1 MKKACFI
8 IIVVLFCSLHAIAQ
22 PGAGVTES
30 PVLLKTL
37 SGTISGSLVIP
48 KNVTEKIPLVLIIG
62 DSGPTDR
69 DGNNAKAG
77 IKADTYKLL
86 AYDLGNNGIASVR
99 YDKRGV
105 GKSTSSTTEAQLRIE
120 DYGDDAVGLINMF
133 SEDERFSK
141 LILLGHG
148 EGTIVSMI
156 AIVDQPIKAFISVE
170 GAGETADKMLTDQM
184 KAKPKFLADEFK
196 TILDSLRKGK
206 TIDNVDPALYYIARP
221 SFQHFLMSWCRCN
234 PIGGI
239 KAIKKPVLIIQ
250 GTTDL
255 LIPTENGEKLKK
267 AKSDAVYLEI
277 KGMNHILRDAP
288 AAEEGNYSTYTK
300 PELPLNPAL
309 VTGIVDFVNK
319 LK

>member
-1 MKKACFI
+1 MKKTCFI
-8 IIVVLFCSLHAIAQ
+8 IIALFYALTAAAQ
-22 PGAGVTES
+22 PGAGITES
-30 PVLLKTL
+30 PVSLKTL

-48 KNVTEKIPLVLIIG
+48 KNVTGKVPLVIIIG

-69 DGNNAKAG
+69 DGNNAKAD

-86 AYDLGNNGIASVR
+86 ADDLGNNGIATLR

-105 GKSTSSTTEAQLRIE
+105 GKSTTSTTEAQLRIE

-133 SEDERFSK
+133 STDERFSK

-148 EGTIVSMI
+148 EGSVVAMI
-156 AIVDQPIKAFISVE
+156 AIADQPIKAFISVE
-170 GAGETADKMLTDQM
+170 GAGEPADKMLTEQM
-184 KAKPKFLADEFK
+184 KAKPKFLSDEFK

-206 TIDNVDPALYYIARP
+206 TTDNVDPALYYIARP

-239 KAIKKPVLIIQ
+239 KAIKKPILIIQ

-255 LIPTENGEKLKK
+255 LIPVENGAKLKK

-277 KGMNHILRDAP
+277 KGMNHILKDAP
-288 AAEEGNYSTYTK
+288 ADEEQNYATYTNPNLPLK
-300 PELPLNPAL
+300 PEL
-309 VTGIVDFVNK
+309 VKGIVDFVDK

>member
-1 MKKACFI
+1 MKKTCPFI
-8 IIVVLFCSLHAIAQ
+8 IALLFVLSASAQ
-22 PGAGVTES
+22 SGDGLTES
-30 PVLLKTL
+30 PISLKTL
-37 SGTISGSLVIP
+37 SGTISGTLVMP
-48 KNVTEKIPLVLIIG
+48 KNVSGKVPLVLIIG

-69 DGNNAKAG
+69 DGNNTKAG

-86 AYDLGNNGIASVR
+86 ANDLGNNGIATLR

-105 GKSTSSTTEAQLRIE
+105 GKSVSTTTESQLRIE
-120 DYGDDAVGLINMF
+120 DYSDDAVGLIGMLN
-133 SEDERFSK
+133 DDGRFSK
-141 LILLGHG
+141 VILLGHG
-148 EGTIVSMI
+148 EGSVVSMI
-156 AIVDQPIKAFISVE
+156 AIIDEPIQAFISVE
-170 GAGETADKMLTDQM
+170 GAGEPADQLLAEQM

-206 TIDNVDPALYYIARP
+206 TTDNVDPALYYIARP

-234 PIGGI
+234 PVRGI

-255 LIPTENGEKLKK
+255 LIPIENGQKLKK
-267 AKSDAVYLEI
+267 GKSDAVYLEI
-277 KGMNHILRDAP
+277 KGMNHILKEAP
-288 AAEEGNYSTYTK
+288 AAEEENYATYTK
-300 PELPLNPAL
+300 PGLPLKPEL